1 MRSYVIDGLSTEKR
15 WHTEKKKSKI
25 LNKLDETGL
34 HLATTNRKLNV
45 YGFIL

>member
-1 MRSYVIDGLSTEKR
+1 MGSPQKR
-15 WHTEKKKSKI
+15 GGIQKKKKFKI